1 MPRDLPRLG
10 STVCSACHAAAA
22 LECHRH
28 GSDLQPR
35 KPGGCCS
42 FPSSK
47 FLLRI
52 PHQTSDHPSNCT
64 TAGASFHRPV
74 QNDFRSRYC
83 RGQQRRGR
91 PGLYSA
97 SIVPNLRACCG
108 SLRHKKF
115 CCGAGDILGM
125 NLPIYRYDGRP
136 ETAATVGR
144 GCYGASHLSA
154 RMAYLRR
161 PPRSSPRAPRK
172 RSARRDARN
181 HPAGRLRTLVG
192 PRRIETDQKD
202 PRNGGL
208 ILRNVL

>member
-10 STVCSACHAAAA
+10 STVCSACPAAAA

-28 GSDLQPR
+28 GSDQQPR

-47 FLLRI
+47 FLFRI
-52 PHQTSDHPSNCT
+52 PHQTSDHRTNCT
-64 TAGASFHRPV
+64 TAGVLFHRPV
-74 QNDFRSRYC
+74 Q
-83 RGQQRRGR
+83 QRFSEPLLPR
-91 PGLYSA
+91 PATPREAFLYSA

-108 SLRHKKF
+108 SPRHKKF

-144 GCYGASHLSA
+144 GCCGASHLSA
-154 RMAYLRR
+154 RMVYLRR
-161 PPRSSPRAPRK
+161 QPRSSPNAPRK

-192 PRRIETDQKD
+192 PCQ
-202 PRNGGL
+202 
-208 ILRNVL
+208 